1 MSTRLI
7 SLYAAVLGALSIA
20 TAVPVDAVSHPALTM
35 WSLAAMPSSVLMT
48 VAWMA
53 VFPTAFEPGPTLA
66 ALLTLTLHLAASALN
81 VAGLVGLR
89 KACTKCRVLSARA
102 FRT

>member
-7 SLYAAVLGALSIA
+7 SLYAAALVALSIA
-20 TAVPVDAVSHPALTM
+20 TSVPVDAVSHPALTM
-35 WSLAAMPSSVLMT
+35 WSLAAMPSSVLMA

-53 VFPTAFEPGPTLA
+53 LSPAAFEPGPTLA
-66 ALLTLTLHLAASALN
+66 TLLTLTLHLTASALN

-89 KACTKCRVLSARA
+89 KAGVKCRALARA
-102 FRT
+102 